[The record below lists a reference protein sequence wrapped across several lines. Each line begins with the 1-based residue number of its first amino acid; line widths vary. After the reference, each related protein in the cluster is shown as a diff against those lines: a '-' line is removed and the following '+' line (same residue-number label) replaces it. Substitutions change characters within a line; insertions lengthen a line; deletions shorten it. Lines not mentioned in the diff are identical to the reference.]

1 MTGRDIW
8 SQLIYGARISLMV
21 GFVAG
26 FIAMFVGSLFG
37 ILAGYFGGH
46 FDNLLM
52 RVTDILLVI
61 PDLPLM
67 LVLVATLRQLDL
79 HISPIVV
86 LIAVI
91 GLLYWTSTARLIR
104 SQVLT
109 IKERQFVAR
118 SRAIGAGHLHIIRK
132 HILPQIMPLIVA
144 NTVLIISTAI
154 LIESGLAFLG
164 LGDPTQPSWGA
175 MLNFAFDRSAVSNG
189 AWWFYLPPGFA
200 IVWVTLGCV
209 LLGNVLEEMLNPRLT
224 GHHLEG
230 KQKIVFTP
238 KTGDQVPNTS
248 LLSVRHLTTEFILA
262 DQQVAHAL
270 EDISFD
276 VKPGQTVGL
285 VGESGCGK
293 TTTLMSI
300 MRILPSSGRITA
312 GTIFFRGKDLLALT
326 EREMRTHRWKDMA
339 IIFQGAMNALNP
351 VVKVGDQICEAILLH
366 HLMDHEAA
374 NQRVGEL
381 LELVGIPA
389 SRRDLYPHQY
399 SGGMR
404 QRAMIAMALACS
416 PDLLFADE
424 PTTAL
429 DVMIQAQVLELL
441 KRIQKKLGLAIVL
454 VTHDLGVVAEMCD
467 DLVVMYGG
475 KIAEYGPADLVYN
488 QPQHPYT
495 QRLLEA
501 FPDLSRSNTVLEGQE
516 LATIPGTPP
525 RLNALPPGC
534 RFSPRCHKN
543 MDICTQIAPGL
554 VDLAVP
560 GARHL
565 AACHL
570 LQGLEVA
577 DL

>member
-1 MTGRDIW
+1 
-8 SQLIYGARISLMV
+8 
-21 GFVAG
+21 
-26 FIAMFVGSLFG
+26 
-37 ILAGYFGGH
+37 
-46 FDNLLM
+46 
-52 RVTDILLVI
+52 
-61 PDLPLM
+61 
-67 LVLVATLRQLDL
+67 
-79 HISPIVV
+79 
-86 LIAVI
+86 
-91 GLLYWTSTARLIR
+91 
-104 SQVLT
+104 
-109 IKERQFVAR
+109 
-118 SRAIGAGHLHIIRK
+118 
-132 HILPQIMPLIVA
+132 MPLIVA
-144 NTVLIISTAI
+144 NTVLVISTAI

-164 LGDPTQPSWGA
+164 LGDPSQPSWGA
-175 MLNFAFDRSAVSNG
+175 MLNFAFDRSAVTNG

-230 KQKIVFTP
+230 APQIVSRTQ
-238 KTGDQVPNTS
+238 TGEQIPAEP
-248 LLSVRHLTTEFILA
+248 LLSVRHLTTEFVLA
-262 DQQVAHAL
+262 DKQVARAL
-270 EDISFD
+270 EDVSFD
-276 VKPGQTVGL
+276 VLPGQTLGL

-300 MRILPSSGRITA
+300 MRLLSSSGRITA
-312 GTIFFRGKDLLALT
+312 GNVYFKGKDLLALS
-326 EREMRTHRWKDMA
+326 EREMRNHRWKDMA

-351 VVKVGDQICEAILLH
+351 VMKVGDQIREAILLH
-366 HLMDHEAA
+366 NLMEREAA
-374 NQRVGEL
+374 DKRVGEL
-381 LELVGIPA
+381 LELVGIPP
-389 SRRDLYPHQY
+389 SRCNLYPHQY

-416 PDLLFADE
+416 PSLLFADE

-441 KRIQKKLGLAIVL
+441 KRIQKSLGLAIVL

-467 DLVVMYGG
+467 AVVVMYGG
-475 KIAEYGPADLVYN
+475 KVAECGPAELVYN

-501 FPDLSRSNTVLEGQE
+501 FPDLSRSDSSEGD

-534 RFSPRCHKN
+534 RFSPRCHKSL
-543 MDICTQIAPGL
+543 DICTQTAPKL
-554 VDLAVP
+554 VDMTVP
-560 GARHL
+560 GTNSRHL

-570 LQGLEVA
+570 LTGMEVA